1 MRPECKVLGAFRIN
15 LSSGENLN
23 DYKSEGKYRATS
35 MSVANTIENN
45 PSGNAFVLDVFNGTN
60 SVIQWLIPF
69 SVNAFD
75 MRRYQVSTG
84 TWTEWKVYSCDVT
97 T

>member
-1 MRPECKVLGAFRIN
+1 
-15 LSSGENLN
+15 
-23 DYKSEGKYRATS
+23 

-69 SVNAFD
+69 SVNAFY

-84 TWTEWKVYSCDVT
+84 TWTDWKVYSCDVT